1 MKINFDGA
9 MFSES
14 DEAGLG
20 VVIQNSKGEVLVAL
34 FEKIQKPTVTPQTRK
49 GLKYEKNVSKVPIDF
64 VPSDKSIQI
73 KSYQLP
79 TSRIII
85 ILPLNILSK

>member
-9 MFSES
+9 MFGES

-49 GLKYEKNVSKVPIDF
+49 GPKHEKNILKVPVDF
-64 VPSDKSIQI
+64 VPFGNSIQI
-73 KSYQLP
+73 KS
-79 TSRIII
+79 
-85 ILPLNILSK
+85 

>member
-49 GLKYEKNVSKVPIDF
+49 GLKHEKNISKVPVDF
-64 VPSDKSIQI
+64 VPFGNSIQI
-73 KSYQLP
+73 KS
-79 TSRIII
+79 
-85 ILPLNILSK
+85 

>member
-9 MFSES
+9 MFGEF

-49 GLKYEKNVSKVPIDF
+49 GPKHEKNISKVLVDF
-64 VPSDKSIQI
+64 VPFGNSIQI
-73 KSYQLP
+73 KS
-79 TSRIII
+79 
-85 ILPLNILSK
+85 

>member
-9 MFSES
+9 MFGES

-34 FEKIQKPTVTPQTRK
+34 FEKIQKPIVTPQT
-49 GLKYEKNVSKVPIDF
+49 
-64 VPSDKSIQI
+64 
-73 KSYQLP
+73 
-79 TSRIII
+79 
-85 ILPLNILSK
+85 